1 MAPVFRAPL
10 NVGRGKT
17 PLVPVPR
24 IEHVDVRRLRGT
36 SRRGSRLW
44 REWCFA
50 RVAFRHFRVRF
61 VLMASILLGGA
72 LMFIWFEPE
81 RHHSLWQATFY
92 SWSLVFAQP
101 PPEALP
107 TDWPLRIMYFVMP
120 VLGLT
125 VIIEGIIDFAL
136 MLRERRRFER
146 SWCTM
151 LAKSFNNHIILV
163 GFGKLGY
170 RIFHLL
176 RKLDEPIVIIERD
189 ASNQFLEELRRDGSP
204 LLVGD
209 ARREALLEEANIKQA
224 KSIILAT
231 DDDLANLEIALD
243 AQRLAPKVRIVMR
256 MFDQNMADKTRTGF
270 EIDLAM
276 SQAALAAP
284 TFATSAVV
292 PNIIGSFIV
301 GKNLIAMQRW
311 LVRGGDGLAGR
322 SIGEV
327 TKALGFGI
335 VEHHRPPHEPTLF
348 PSHETSLEPGDGV
361 ILQGPLNELERL
373 WERNVPAKSA

>member
-1 MAPVFRAPL
+1 MA
-10 NVGRGKT
+10 
-17 PLVPVPR
+17 VPR
-24 IEHVDVRRLRGT
+24 IEHVEVKRLCTT

-61 VLMASILLGGA
+61 IVMAAILLGGGA
-72 LMFIWFEPE
+72 MFVWLEPE
-81 RHHSLWQATFY
+81 KHHSLGRGVYYA
-92 SWSLVFAQP
+92 WSLIFGEA
-101 PPEALP
+101 PEAFPAHLA
-107 TDWPLRIMYFVMP
+107 LRAMFFVMP

-136 MLRERRRFER
+136 MLRDRRRYER

-151 LAKSFNNHIILV
+151 LAKSYTGHIILV

-176 RKLDEPIVIIERD
+176 RKLDEPVVVIERN
-189 ASNQFLEELRRDGSP
+189 ATNEFLEELRRDGSP
-204 LLVGD
+204 LLIGD
-209 ARREALLEEANIKQA
+209 ARREALLEEANVAHA

-243 AQRLAPKVRIVMR
+243 AQKLSPDIRIVMR
-256 MFDQNMADKTRTGF
+256 MFDQNMADKTSSGF
-270 EIDLAM
+270 NIDLAM

-284 TFATSAVV
+284 TFATSAVAPAIV
-292 PNIIGSFIV
+292 SSFIV

-311 LVRGGDGLAGR
+311 LVRRGGPLDGMSVGD
-322 SIGEV
+322 V
-327 TKALGFGI
+327 TAALGFGV
-335 VEHHRPPHEPTLF
+335 VEHQRPPQEPRLF
-348 PSHETSLEPGDGV
+348 PTHDTVLQPGDGL
-361 ILQGPLNELERL
+361 ILQGPLDELADL
-373 WERNVPAKSA
+373 WQENVKNAAGTKA